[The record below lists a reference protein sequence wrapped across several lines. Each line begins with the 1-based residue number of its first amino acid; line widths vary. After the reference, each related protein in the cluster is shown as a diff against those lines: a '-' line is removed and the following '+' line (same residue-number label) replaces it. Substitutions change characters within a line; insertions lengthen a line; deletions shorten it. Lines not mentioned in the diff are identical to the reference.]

1 MKRAEKTQGPDGR
14 EVHQASTLKGRQKK
28 TKMKTD
34 NGSQEERHEPD
45 LQNVILNIWETQQ
58 KEKVFLNF
66 SFI

>member
-1 MKRAEKTQGPDGR
+1 
-14 EVHQASTLKGRQKK
+14 
-28 TKMKTD
+28 MKTD